1 MSRLR
6 VGVVGCGAIAQIQHL
21 PHLRDG
27 RDRFEIGGIC
37 DIAPDLLRK
46 VGDDFHVPEQARFT
60 DVHDLVASHIDAVL
74 ICSSG
79 SHAPQVLAAAAAGKH
94 VLVEKPACTTLREA
108 RAMIEACEAAGVV
121 LMVA

>member
-1 MSRLR
+1 MTRLR

-46 VGDDFHVPEQARFT
+46 VGDDFHVPQDRR
-60 DVHDLVASHIDAVL
+60 ASPT
-74 ICSSG
+74 S
-79 SHAPQVLAAAAAGKH
+79 
-94 VLVEKPACTTLREA
+94 TTWWPPTSTR
-108 RAMIEACEAAGVV
+108 C
-121 LMVA
+121 

>member
-1 MSRLR
+1 MTRLR

-46 VGDDFHVPEQARFT
+46 VGDDFHVPAAGTFHRRQRPRGLRHRRRA
-60 DVHDLVASHIDAVL
+60 DLFLRI
-74 ICSSG
+74 
-79 SHAPQVLAAAAAGKH
+79 PLAAGPGRGGGRQTRAGRKTGLYH
-94 VLVEKPACTTLREA
+94 PAR
-108 RAMIEACEAAGVV
+108 GPGYD
-121 LMVA
+121 